1 MPFSTHELPAAT
13 CPITQEIMED
23 PVVCADGHSY
33 ERSAITQWLLS
44 RDTSPCTNTPLA
56 HRNVVP
62 NYALRNLIAEV
73 RGVRRPITLEEHVA
87 AAKPC
92 TPEELDEDATGPAS
106 GTAPTQ
112 EDASSTEGSGN
123 ILQTTGPRRDEETA
137 SAPAHAA
144 EAAQPINPSKAVCRR
159 PCAKRVSQAA
169 VGKNALHWAM
179 VEGSQAEQRQLWLLL
194 NAELASQPDQGGNLP
209 LHYAASAGVSAA
221 VVVACALAF
230 MDGLEWVNKTGRTPL
245 DIAQL
250 EGHLGLAAVLEG
262 MRNRH
267 SNDLHSSFAAG
278 ATQEEQQLQLLR
290 CRPELAA
297 QRDAEGNL
305 PLHVAAV
312 TGVSSRALEECV
324 RTYPDGPTTR
334 NDEGFYAHQLA
345 LERGHARLAER
356 LATHAGRQ
364 LPSKP
369 VNSVLA
375 KAARASVTSTTT
387 TTTTSEALS
396 RPELLNEDAAPTDG
410 S

>member
-1 MPFSTHELPAAT
+1 
-13 CPITQEIMED
+13 
-23 PVVCADGHSY
+23 VVCADGHSY
-33 ERSAITQWLLS
+33 ERNAITQWLLA

-106 GTAPTQ
+106 ATAPTM
-112 EDASSTEGSGN
+112 EDATNDAAGTMESSTT
-123 ILQTTGPRRDEETA
+123 LRHDEETA

-159 PCAKRVSQAA
+159 PVTSQKRSI
-169 VGKNALHWAM
+169 GKNALHWAM
-179 VEGSQAEQRQLWLLL
+179 VEGPQAEQRQLWLLL

-245 DIAQL
+245 DVAQL
-250 EGHLGLAAVLEG
+250 EGHLGLAGILEG

-267 SNDLHSSFAAG
+267 CNDLHVSFAAG
-278 ATQEEQQLQLLR
+278 TSQEEQQLQLLR

-297 QRDAEGNL
+297 QRDAKGNL
-305 PLHVAAV
+305 PIHVAAV
-312 TGVSSRALEECV
+312 SGASGIALEECV
-324 RTYPDGPTTR
+324 RTFPDGPNTR
-334 NDEGFYAHQLA
+334 NDEGFLAYQLA
-345 LERGHARLAER
+345 LERGHSNLAEK
-356 LATHAGRQ
+356 LASYAGKQ
-364 LPSKP
+364 LPPKP

-375 KAARASVTSTTT
+375 KAARAANASGPVTVAATA
-387 TTTTSEALS
+387 EAIVTEP
-396 RPELLNEDAAPTDG
+396 PEEAATAEVA
-410 S
+410 

>member
-1 MPFSTHELPAAT
+1 MRGPLSSNELPAAM

-33 ERSAITQWLLS
+33 ERSAITQWLLA

-106 GTAPTQ
+106 GTAPTL
-112 EDASSTEGSGN
+112 EDATNESPISIVSTA
-123 ILQTTGPRRDEETA
+123 PRRDEETA

-159 PCAKRVSQAA
+159 PAPALNKTQVS

-179 VEGSQAEQRQLWLLL
+179 VEGAQSEQRQLWLLL
-194 NAELASQPDQGGNLP
+194 NAELAAQPDQGGNLP
-209 LHYAASAGVSAA
+209 LHYAASAGASAA

-230 MDGLEWVNKTGRTPL
+230 MEGLEWVNKTGRTPL

-250 EGHLGLAAVLEG
+250 EGNLGLAAVLEG

-278 ATQEEQQLQLLR
+278 SSQEEQQLQLLR

-297 QRDAEGNL
+297 QRDGDGNL
-305 PLHVAAV
+305 PLHVAA
-312 TGVSSRALEECV
+312 TAGASSRALEECV
-324 RTYPDGPTTR
+324 RTFPDGPITR
-334 NDEGFYAHQLA
+334 NDEGFLAHQLA

-356 LATHAGRQ
+356 LATHAGKQ
-364 LPSKP
+364 LPPKP

-375 KAARASVTSTTT
+375 KAVQRTGSSSVLAGGEFEKAS
-387 TTTTSEALS
+387 
-396 RPELLNEDAAPTDG
+396 ELPDLVDQSSP
-410 S
+410 SS

>member
-1 MPFSTHELPAAT
+1 MPLNSTELPAAI

-33 ERSAITQWLLS
+33 ERSAITQWLLA
-44 RDTSPCTNTPLA
+44 RETSPCTNTPLA

-73 RGVRRPITLEEHVA
+73 RGVRRPVTLEEHLA

-92 TPEELDEDATGPAS
+92 SPEDHGEDSTGPAC
-106 GTAPTQ
+106 GTAPTV
-112 EDASSTEGSGN
+112 EEETNDGVCSLLAGT
-123 ILQTTGPRRDEETA
+123 PRHDEETA

-144 EAAQPINPSKAVCRR
+144 EAAQPINPSKALCRR
-159 PCAKRVSQAA
+159 PVPEMKRKIKPS

-179 VEGSQAEQRQLWLLL
+179 VEGPQAEQRQLWLLL
-194 NAELASQPDQGGNLP
+194 NTELAAQADQGGNLP
-209 LHYAASAGVSAA
+209 IHYAASAGVSAA

-250 EGHLGLAAVLEG
+250 EGHLGIAAVLEG

-267 SNDLHSSFAAG
+267 SNDLHIAFAAG
-278 ATQEEQQLQLLR
+278 GAEEEQQLQLLR

-305 PLHVAAV
+305 PLHIAAV
-312 TGVSSRALEECV
+312 AGVPAQVVDECV
-324 RTYPDGPTTR
+324 RVFPDGPTTR
-334 NDEGFYAHQLA
+334 NDEGFLAHQLA
-345 LERGHARLAER
+345 LERGHAKLAEK
-356 LATHAGRQ
+356 LATHAGKP
-364 LPSKP
+364 LPPKP

-375 KAARASVTSTTT
+375 KAARTSTTALVCTADASET
-387 TTTTSEALS
+387 TDPAATPAAEA
-396 RPELLNEDAAPTDG
+396 T
-410 S
+410 